1 LLPLLLSQTWCPCL
15 KCRIRHCRCAH
26 WCLHL
31 AGYLTLKEVFSFGAL
46 MSVVNLC
53 VWGVVGG
60 AWWKFMGF
68 F

>member
-1 LLPLLLSQTWCPCL
+1 MPCASSGCQPASSCQNRRTAAPLPPACVP
-15 KCRIRHCRCAH
+15 
-26 WCLHL
+26 
-31 AGYLTLKEVFSFGAL
+31 AGYLTLKEVFSYGAL